1 MHYTY
6 LNASNLNQLYL
17 NASRFTLTKVNRQL
31 ITLNL
36 WDTVGQ
42 ADYDRLR
49 PFSYPSTVSKK
60 GFRIRK

>member
-17 NASRFTLTKVNRQL
+17 NASRFTLRQL

-36 WDTVGQ
+36 RDTVGQ